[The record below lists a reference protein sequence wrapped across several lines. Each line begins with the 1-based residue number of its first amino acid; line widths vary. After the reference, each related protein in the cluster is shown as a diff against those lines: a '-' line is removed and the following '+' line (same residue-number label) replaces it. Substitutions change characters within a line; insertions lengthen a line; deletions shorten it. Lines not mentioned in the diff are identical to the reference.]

1 MDHGLFNHKF
11 TLASDGL
18 ETQSDVYYNLKIPQ
32 LIENALINS
41 EGTLGKGGTL
51 LVNTGTHT
59 GRSPDDKF
67 IVKDTITKH
76 DIWWEKNKSMNEK
89 NFDLLFQDI
98 KKHLNK
104 KKLYVQDLYAGADEN
119 FRFNI
124 RVITELAWHSLFI
137 QHLLRRHDNKGI
149 SDFVSDFT
157 VINCPSFKANPSRHG
172 SRTSTVIAINFM
184 RKLVL
189 ICGTEYAGENKKS
202 VFTVLNYLL
211 PKQGVMP
218 MHCSANHAIGD
229 PSDSAIFF
237 GLSGTGK
244 TTLSADPNRTLIGD
258 DEHGWS
264 SEGIFNFEGG
274 CYAKTVNLRPEKE
287 PEIFSTT
294 QKFGTVIENMVFDTS
309 TLKLD
314 FDDTSITPNM
324 RCAYPLSFIENA
336 SPNSIAEAPS
346 HVLMLTCDTYGVFP
360 PVAKLSI
367 GQAIFHFLSG
377 FTSKIAGTERG
388 VNKPQPTFSTCY
400 GAPFMPLNPE
410 VYGTIL
416 SKMIKNN
423 NTNCWLINTGWI
435 GGDHSTGNRIPLEDT
450 RLILDSILNN
460 KLLDIKFRIDQN
472 FKFKVPVEVKGIAK
486 DKLYPQQAWKDK
498 DAFAEQARALRTLF
512 LENFQVFYGN
522 VAKNVQEAYD
532 ELSF

>member
-1 MDHGLFNHKF
+1 MNFGLFNHNF
-11 TLASDGL
+11 TLATDGFQ
-18 ETQSDVYYNLKIPQ
+18 TNSDVYYNLNVPQ
-32 LIENALINS
+32 LIEHSLLNS
-41 EGTLGKGGTL
+41 EGTLGNGGTL
-51 LVNTGTHT
+51 LVNTGSHT

-67 IVKDTITKH
+67 IVEDAITKR
-76 DIWWEKNKSMNEK
+76 DIWWEKNKPMNEK
-89 NFDLLFQDI
+89 NFESLFYDI
-98 KKHLNK
+98 KKHLEK
-104 KKLYVQDLYAGADEN
+104 KRLYVQDLYAGADKN

-137 QHLLRRHDNKGI
+137 RHLLRRYDTQDIFN
-149 SDFVSDFT
+149 FTSDFT

-172 SRTSTVIAINFM
+172 SRTSTMIAINFT

-189 ICGTEYAGENKKS
+189 ICGTQYAGENKKS
-202 VFTVLNYLL
+202 VFSVLNYLL

-229 PSDSAIFF
+229 PSDSAVFF

-274 CYAKTVNLRPEKE
+274 CYAKTINLRPEKE

-294 QKFGTVIENMVFDTS
+294 QKFGTVIENMVFDNA

-314 FDDTSITPNM
+314 FDDASITPNM
-324 RCAYPLSFIENA
+324 RCAYPLNFIKNA
-336 SPNSIAEAPS
+336 SPTSVAGSPC
-346 HVLMLTCDTYGVFP
+346 HVIMLTCDTYGVFP

-377 FTSKIAGTERG
+377 FTSKIAGTEQG
-388 VNKPQPTFSTCY
+388 VTKPQPTFSTCY

-416 SKMIKNN
+416 GKMIKDN
-423 NTNCWLINTGWI
+423 NTNCWLINTGWV
-435 GGDHSTGNRIPLEDT
+435 GGDHTTGSRIPLEDT

-460 KLLDIKFRIDQN
+460 KLLDKKFRIDEN
-472 FKFKVPVEVKGIAK
+472 FKFDVPIEVQGVEK
-486 DKLYPQQAWKDK
+486 DKLFPKQAWKNK
-498 DAFAEQARALRTLF
+498 VAFEEQARALRSLF
-512 LENFQVFYGN
+512 VANFKNFYGS
-522 VAKNVQEAYD
+522 VSKNIQEAFD
-532 ELSF
+532 ELNF